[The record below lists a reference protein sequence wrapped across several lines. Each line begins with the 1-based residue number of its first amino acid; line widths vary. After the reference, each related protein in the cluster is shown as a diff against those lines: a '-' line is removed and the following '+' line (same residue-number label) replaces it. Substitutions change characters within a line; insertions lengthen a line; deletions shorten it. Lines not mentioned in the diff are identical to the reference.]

1 MTFKSIKRKSITVFE
16 KQLVKTEFLNS
27 GQQLPLVIKPT
38 IDDVSLTSWAIN
50 NRSWIEKQLLKYG
63 GIIFRNF
70 DVSKNFDFEELIQS
84 ISSKLLDY
92 TYGSTPRTLVTGK
105 VYTSTEYPAEQ
116 SIPLHNEMAYT
127 LTWPLKIWF
136 FSVKVAEK
144 SGETPIADS
153 RKIFQLLDSKIK
165 DKFIEKK
172 VLYVRNYLAGID
184 LAWQDVFQTN
194 NKTDVESYCRQA
206 GIEFEWKSEDHLRT
220 AQVCQAVAIHPK
232 TKEFVWFNQAHLFH
246 VSSLQPKVRESLLN
260 VISEE
265 DLPRNTFYGD
275 GSPIESSVI
284 EEINQ
289 IYQQET
295 IIFPWQEGDIL
306 MLDNMLTAH
315 GRKPFSGTRKVLV
328 GMADSYSEQSM
339 AIQ

>member
-1 MTFKSIKRKSITVFE
+1 MTFKSIKRKSIIVSE
-16 KQLVKTEFLNS
+16 KQLVKTVFLNS
-27 GQQLPLVIKPT
+27 EQQQPLVIEP
-38 IDDVSLTSWAIN
+38 IVDGISLTVWAIN
-50 NRSWIEKQLLKYG
+50 NRSWIEEQLLKYG
-63 GIIFRNF
+63 GIIFRDF
-70 DVSKNFDFEELIQS
+70 DVNKSFDFENFIQS

-116 SIPLHNEMAYT
+116 SITLHNEMSYA
-127 LTWPLKIWF
+127 LSWPLKIWF

-144 SGETPIADS
+144 GGETPIADS
-153 RKIFQLLDSKIK
+153 RKIFQRLDSKIK
-165 DKFIEKK
+165 EKFIDKK
-172 VLYVRNYLAGID
+172 VMYVRNYLTGID

-194 NKTDVESYCRQA
+194 NKAEVENFCRQV

-220 AQVCQAVAIHPK
+220 TQVCQAVAIHPE
-232 TKEFVWFNQAHLFH
+232 TRETVWFNQAHLFH
-246 VSSLQPKVRESLLN
+246 VSSLQLQVRQSLLN

-265 DLPRNTFYGD
+265 DLPRNAFYGD

-284 EEINQ
+284 EEINH
-289 IYQQET
+289 IYQQEA
-295 IIFPWQEGDIL
+295 IIFPWKEGDIL

-328 GMADSYSEQSM
+328 GMADSYSDRSM
-339 AIQ
+339 KI

>member
-1 MTFKSIKRKSITVFE
+1 MTFKSIKRKSITVSE
-16 KQLVKTEFLNS
+16 KQLVKTDFFNLT
-27 GQQLPLVIKPT
+27 QQLPLVIEPVV
-38 IDDVSLTSWAIN
+38 DGVSLTSWAIN
-50 NRSWIEKQLLKYG
+50 NRNWIDEQLLKYG

-70 DVSKNFDFEELIQS
+70 DVNKNFNFEEFIQS
-84 ISSKLLDY
+84 VSSKLLDY
-92 TYGSTPRTLVTGK
+92 TYASTPRTLVSGK

-116 SIPLHNEMAYT
+116 SIPLHNEMAYA
-127 LTWPLKIWF
+127 LSWPLKIWF
-136 FSVKVAEK
+136 FSVKVVEK
-144 SGETPIADS
+144 GGETPIANS
-153 RKIFQLLDSKIK
+153 RRIFQLLDSRIK

-172 VLYVRNYLAGID
+172 VMYVRNYLTGID

-220 AQVCQAVAIHPK
+220 TQVCQAVAIHPQ
-232 TKEFVWFNQAHLFH
+232 TKESVWFNQAHLFH
-246 VSSLQPKVRESLLN
+246 VSSLQPKVRESL
-260 VISEE
+260 SEE
-265 DLPRNTFYGD
+265 DLPRDAFYGD

-289 IYQQET
+289 IYQQES

-315 GRKPFSGTRKVLV
+315 GRRPFSGTRKVLV
-328 GMADSYSEQSM
+328 GMADSYSE
-339 AIQ
+339 

>member
-1 MTFKSIKRKSITVFE
+1 MVFKSIKRKSVSVSE
-16 KQLVKTEFLNS
+16 KQLVKSEFLNS
-27 GQQLPLVIKPT
+27 KQLLPLVIQPVV
-38 IDDVSLTSWAIN
+38 DGVSLTCWSIN
-50 NRSWIEKQLLKYG
+50 NKRWIEEQLLKYG

-70 DVSKNFDFEELIQS
+70 DVNNNFDFEKFIKS

-92 TYGSTPRTLVTGK
+92 AYGSTPRTLVTGK

-116 SIPLHNEMAYT
+116 SIPLHNEMAYA
-127 LTWPLKIWF
+127 LSWPLKIWF
-136 FSVKVAEK
+136 FSAKVAEK
-144 SGETPIADS
+144 GGETPIADS
-153 RKIFQLLDSKIK
+153 RKIFQLLDSRIK

-172 VLYVRNYLAGID
+172 VMYVRNYLIGID

-194 NKTDVESYCRQA
+194 NKTDVENYCRQA

-220 AQVCQAVAIHPK
+220 TQVCQAVVIHPQ
-232 TKEFVWFNQAHLFH
+232 TKESVWFNQAHLFH
-246 VSSLQPKVRESLLN
+246 ISSLQPQVRESLLSA
-260 VISEE
+260 ISAE
-265 DLPRNTFYGD
+265 DLPRNAFYGD

-289 IYQQET
+289 TYQQET

>member
-1 MTFKSIKRKSITVFE
+1 MTFKSIKRKSITVSE
-16 KQLVKTEFLNS
+16 KQLVKTDFFNLT
-27 GQQLPLVIKPT
+27 QQLPLVIEPVV
-38 IDDVSLTSWAIN
+38 DGVSLTSWAIN
-50 NRSWIEKQLLKYG
+50 NRNWIDEQLLKYG

-70 DVSKNFDFEELIQS
+70 DVNKNFNFEEFIQS
-84 ISSKLLDY
+84 VSSKLLDY
-92 TYGSTPRTLVTGK
+92 TYASTPRTLVSGK

-116 SIPLHNEMAYT
+116 SIPLHNEMAYA
-127 LTWPLKIWF
+127 LSWPLKIWF
-136 FSVKVAEK
+136 FSVKVVEK
-144 SGETPIADS
+144 GGETPIANS
-153 RKIFQLLDSKIK
+153 RRIFQLLDSRIK

-172 VLYVRNYLAGID
+172 VMYVRNYLTGID

-220 AQVCQAVAIHPK
+220 TQVCQAVAIHPQ
-232 TKEFVWFNQAHLFH
+232 TKESVWFNQAHLFH

-265 DLPRNTFYGD
+265 DLPRDAFYGD

-289 IYQQET
+289 IYQQES

-315 GRKPFSGTRKVLV
+315 GRRPFSGTRKVLV
-328 GMADSYSEQSM
+328 GMADSYSE
-339 AIQ
+339 